1 MDNQIVF
8 IKDKSANGTWVNNIK
23 LIKGQLKRLNSGD
36 QISLSYPTSSPHAFA
51 VYFYIYLILDLLLR
65 LIRLILKHILLIY
78 HLNMLLVKN

>member
-51 VYFYIYLILDLLLR
+51 VYFYI
-65 LIRLILKHILLIY
+65 
-78 HLNMLLVKN
+78 